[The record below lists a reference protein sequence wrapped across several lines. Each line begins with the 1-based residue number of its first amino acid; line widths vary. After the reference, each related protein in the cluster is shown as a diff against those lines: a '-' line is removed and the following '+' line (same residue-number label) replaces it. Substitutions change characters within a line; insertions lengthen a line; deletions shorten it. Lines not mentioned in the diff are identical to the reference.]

1 MYEALTYE
9 MILKRMLERVPKD
22 VDQREGS
29 VIYDALAPAAAE
41 LQLMYIE
48 LDRILNE
55 AFADTESR
63 EFLIRRA
70 GERGIVPEEATCAVL
85 KGHFNMNV
93 PVGARFS
100 CGDLNYSVT
109 EKIRDGEF
117 QLKCETAGRIGNGQ
131 MGTLIPIDY
140 LAGLETAELTELLIP
155 GEDEEGTEA
164 LRQRYF
170 DSLNSQAFGGN
181 VRDYQEK
188 TNSIPGVGGV
198 KVYPAWDGGGTVR
211 LVLIDSEAHAPSTE
225 LIERVQTV
233 IDPEA
238 NQGKGLGFA
247 PIGHVV
253 SVAGVE
259 ESEIKLSTTIT
270 YQEGW
275 TWEDVKPYAEKAI
288 DEYFSELAK
297 NWADSDGLVVR
308 ISQIETRLLNVS
320 GVVDISGTKINGV
333 EENLVLDADTI
344 PKRGDLV
351 A

>member
-1 MYEALTYE
+1 MYEAFTYE
-9 MILKRMLERVPKD
+9 MILKRMLDRVPND
-22 VDQREGS
+22 VDQRQGS
-29 VIYDALAPAAAE
+29 IIYDALAPAAAE

-55 AFADTESR
+55 SFADTESR
-63 EFLIRRA
+63 EYLIRRA

-85 KGHFNMNV
+85 KGRFNIDV
-93 PVGARFS
+93 PLGARFS
-100 CGDLNYSVT
+100 CGDLNYAAVK
-109 EKIRDGEF
+109 KIRDGEF
-117 QLKCETAGRIGNGQ
+117 QMKCETAGRIGNGQ

-155 GEDEEGTEA
+155 GEEEESTEA

-181 VRDYQEK
+181 VRDYKEK

-198 KVYPAWDGGGTVR
+198 KVYPAWSGGGTVR
-211 LVLIDSEAHAPSTE
+211 LVLIDSEARAPSKE
-225 LIERVQTV
+225 LIERVQTA
-233 IDPEA
+233 IDPEE
-238 NQGKGLGFA
+238 NQGKGLGYA
-247 PIGHVV
+247 PIGHAVR
-253 SVAGVE
+253 VAGVT
-259 ESEIKLSTTIT
+259 ESEVSLSTTIT
-270 YQEGW
+270 YQDGW
-275 TWEDVKPYAEKAI
+275 SWADVKPYAEKAI

-297 NWADSDGLVVR
+297 GWADSEGLVVR

-333 EENLVLDADTI
+333 EENLALGADTI
-344 PKRGDLV
+344 PKRGDVV